1 MKKNGSQIAVFNRV
15 FRTRQ
20 SKGLKGIVKIV
31 YVYLSLGTIGLSF
44 NDN

>member
-1 MKKNGSQIAVFNRV
+1 MKKNGSQIAVCNRA

-31 YVYLSLGTIGLSF
+31 YVYLFLGTIGLSI